1 MTGVALAIGTA
12 PVVIAF
18 VVGLFTEFGSRA
30 NPQLAVVLAQIVP
43 VVFLAAV
50 VENRVI
56 AARLAERFS
65 DDETIVEVAM
75 TGVRAGVV
83 LLLFGESA
91 ALYAVGSSTS
101 TTFLVLTPCLTTLAQ
116 VVLMFGALKER
127 VTPLPSYTDRGS

>member
-1 MTGVALAIGTA
+1 MTGVALLIGA
-12 PVVIAF
+12 VPVCVAF
-18 VVGLFTEFGSRA
+18 VVGLFTDFGRGA
-30 NPQLAVVLAQIVP
+30 DPQLAVVLAQVVP
-43 VVFLAAV
+43 VVFLAAI

-75 TGVRAGVV
+75 TGVRASVI
-83 LLLFGESA
+83 LFLFGESA

-127 VTPLPSYTDRGS
+127 VTPLPPHTDRGS